1 MDIHIKEK
9 TGTDCKWTSILPAV
23 QQKKQILTENSR
35 KTTVNR

>member
-9 TGTDCKWTSILPAV
+9 TDTDCKWISILPAV